1 MGTQT
6 CTALVASESAEQ
18 LPLVTQSSASNGR
31 KPPGPCPPSPCRCPC
46 TAVLTVSTSLSSQT
60 VEKNSGDTDSM
71 ARLDSTGNC
80 NQCPVIHHNGKEHEE
95 ECVYVH

>member
-1 MGTQT
+1 MRTQPR
-6 CTALVASESAEQ
+6 TALVASESAEQ
-18 LPLVTQSSASNGR
+18 LPLVTQSSASLAENHL
-31 KPPGPCPPSPCRCPC
+31 GPVHPHPAAAPS
-46 TAVLTVSTSLSSQT
+46 TAMLTVSTSLSSQT

-80 NQCPVIHHNGKEHEE
+80 NQCPVILRNGKEHEE

>member
-1 MGTQT
+1 MGAQPH
-6 CTALVASESAEQ
+6 TALVASESAEQ

-31 KPPGPCPPSPCRCPC
+31 KPPGPCPPSPYRCPS

-71 ARLDSTGNC
+71 AQLDRTGSR
-80 NQCPVIHHNGKEHEE
+80 NQCPVINHNGKEHEE
-95 ECVYVH
+95 KCVYVH